1 MTLIQRLPCRTCG
14 ELIHPDTAARNDGL
28 CMPCKGGYREQIE
41 AGRLR
46 RVQERE
52 RERSPARLYWRL
64 LVDRV
69 HAKPDSFARLP
80 QAERT
85 YYALRCLIGEVF
97 NGGFYGLFANHSGAL
112 YGLMVDGLL
121 ELEAHRS
128 LGLLNEAKEL
138 LLGPG
143 PVPQDHAER
152 DARLPDIEFFEKVL
166 LHRCVRLREVQKAFC
181 ADPEGLDER
190 CTRYAVAQGLYP
202 AG

>member
-1 MTLIQRLPCRTCG
+1 MTLVQRLPCRACG
-14 ELIHPDTAARNDGL
+14 ELIHPDMAARNDGL

-52 RERSPARLYWRL
+52 RERTPARLYWRL

-69 HAKPDSFARLP
+69 HASPQAFMQLP

-121 ELEAHRS
+121 ELEAHRT
-128 LGLLNEAKEL
+128 LGMLTEAKEL

-143 PVPQDHAER
+143 PVPMDHARR
-152 DARLPDIEFFEKVL
+152 DALLPESEFFEKIL
-166 LHRCVRLREVQKAFC
+166 LHRSTRLHELDQAFW
-181 ADPEGLDER
+181 ADPEGLDGR
-190 CTRYAVAQGLYP
+190 CTRYAVAQGLYS
-202 AG
+202 AS